1 MPTTAVTARD
11 NLIVGLIGWNAGT
24 VGPIEQ
30 SYEGHWGARV
40 AVTLLV
46 YQIGAGGCREHGDA
60 RARCGTRAD
69 GWILDVKM

>member
-1 MPTTAVTARD
+1 MADQRDRD
-11 NLIVGLIGWNAGT
+11 NKGKTEKEKRKVMRIL
-24 VGPIEQ
+24 
-30 SYEGHWGARV
+30 GARV
-40 AVTLLV
+40 AVALLV